1 MTFNSFDL
9 IGCEE
14 SINIWFSRMFST
26 CRKCGCLLHDS
37 NCYQRDDTRSHLHTY
52 CKVCYIDLQKVRN
65 SKIVKV
71 TKPYYYLINPK
82 RIVFF
87 DSQEEKEKYLAD
99 RKSLSKFS
107 KICDDY
113 SSVVGCPEYEGTNRL
128 LCDQCGGMLLRNDH
142 GELECQICHLIS
154 EYPFSEIERNI
165 SFDKQPYERFN
176 HRDGHWS
183 TNQYWINE
191 LDDSSNNEG
200 CFDFYYSRAYT
211 KYNKI
216 SRKD

>member
-1 MTFNSFDL
+1 MTFNSFNL

-65 SKIVKV
+65 GKIVKV

-113 SSVVGCPEYEGTNRL
+113 SSVVGCPEYEGTNQL
-128 LCDQCGGMLLRNDH
+128 LCDQCGGILLRNDH

-154 EYPFSEIERNI
+154 EELPIKIERNTT
-165 SFDKQPYERFN
+165 FDKQPFKKFDIRE
-176 HRDGHWS
+176 
-183 TNQYWINE
+183 NQYW
-191 LDDSSNNEG
+191 SNNMSYAQEDDEG

-216 SRKD
+216 GRKD